1 MHGPI
6 TIEQLDL
13 AAKAPRTGCAPGLDQ
28 VTEAES
34 LKLPELHAEL
44 LKVLNT
50 VYVWHCAWR
59 MALECFDPYSQ
70 ERGLVHAN

>member
-1 MHGPI
+1 MIPFSCEPVFKSLPQFVHGPI

-50 VYVWHCAWR
+50 VYVWHCA
-59 MALECFDPYSQ
+59 
-70 ERGLVHAN
+70 